1 MQKIFLFLLTLF
13 ALTAHANSEDYKV
26 IVGYSPGGGTDYITR
41 TIINDAQK
49 ESSNNFVVENKP
61 GAAGVIAL
69 RFYFENTDKKIL
81 GVSGGQVYYE
91 PLFNPE
97 NNFLDKLIML
107 GPVLYSPMAL
117 GIAPNSKI
125 KSIDDLFNPK
135 FPKQR
140 VNIATAGSANEML
153 VQVIKKHSH
162 HDIVG
167 VRFKSSGDAQMALAG
182 SHVDLQSAEYGFFKT
197 KQVPVLAIAGKSVD
211 NVHSLRKY
219 IKDSDIVNFFGLCI
233 SKDVKMPEI
242 EKAIRISFVK
252 NNRKEFFE
260 SLGYTV
266 DMNDRNDYLIREML
280 PKYKNFS
287 KIMLE

>member
-1 MQKIFLFLLTLF
+1 MKNIFLVLF
-13 ALTAHANSEDYKV
+13 ALLTFKAFANDDYRV
-26 IVGYSPGGGTDYITR
+26 IIGYSPGGGTDYITR
-41 TIINDAQK
+41 TLITDAQK
-49 ESSNNFVVENKP
+49 ETSANFIIENKP

-91 PLFNPE
+91 PFINPE

-107 GPVLYSPMAL
+107 GPVMYSPMAL

-135 FPKQR
+135 VPKQK

-153 VQVIKKHSH
+153 VQVIKKYSH

-167 VRFKSSGDAQMALAG
+167 VRYKSSGDAQMALAG
-182 SHVDLQSAEYGFFKT
+182 NHVDLQSAEYGFFKT
-197 KQVPVLAIAGKSVD
+197 KQIPVLAVAGKSVD
-211 NVHSLRKY
+211 NVPSLRKY
-219 IKDSDIVNFFGLCI
+219 VKEADIVNFFGLCI
-233 SKDVKMPEI
+233 SKDVKMPEV
-242 EKAIRISFVK
+242 EKAVRTSFIK

-260 SLGYTV
+260 NLGYIV
-266 DMNDRNDYLIREML
+266 DMNDRNDYLNREML
-280 PKYKNFS
+280 PKYKYFS
-287 KIMLE
+287 SIVIQ

>member
-1 MQKIFLFLLTLF
+1 MKNIFLVLF
-13 ALTAHANSEDYKV
+13 ALLTFKALANDDYRV
-26 IVGYSPGGGTDYITR
+26 IIGYSPGGGTDYITR
-41 TIINDAQK
+41 TLITDAQK
-49 ESSNNFVVENKP
+49 ETSANFIIENKP

-91 PLFNPE
+91 PFINPE

-107 GPVLYSPMAL
+107 GPVMYSPMAL

-135 FPKQR
+135 VPKQK

-153 VQVIKKHSH
+153 VQVIKKYSH

-167 VRFKSSGDAQMALAG
+167 VRYKSSGDAQMALAG
-182 SHVDLQSAEYGFFKT
+182 NHVDLQSAEYGFFKT
-197 KQVPVLAIAGKSVD
+197 KQIPVLAVAGKSVD
-211 NVHSLRKY
+211 NVPSLRKY
-219 IKDSDIVNFFGLCI
+219 VKEADIVNFFGLCI
-233 SKDVKMPEI
+233 SKDVKMPEV
-242 EKAIRISFVK
+242 EKAVRISFMK

-260 SLGYTV
+260 NLGYII
-266 DMNDRNDYLIREML
+266 DMNDRNDYLNREML
-280 PKYKNFS
+280 PKYKYFS
-287 KIMLE
+287 SIVIQ

>member
-1 MQKIFLFLLTLF
+1 MKNIFLVLF
-13 ALTAHANSEDYKV
+13 ALLTFKAFANDDYRV
-26 IVGYSPGGGTDYITR
+26 IIGYSPGGGTDYITR
-41 TIINDAQK
+41 TLITDAQK
-49 ESSNNFVVENKP
+49 ETSANFIIENKP

-91 PLFNPE
+91 PFINPE

-107 GPVLYSPMAL
+107 GPVMYSPMAL

-135 FPKQR
+135 VPKQK

-153 VQVIKKHSH
+153 VQVIKKYSH

-167 VRFKSSGDAQMALAG
+167 VRYKSSGDAQMALAG
-182 SHVDLQSAEYGFFKT
+182 NHVDLQSAEYGFFKT
-197 KQVPVLAIAGKSVD
+197 KQIPVLAVAGKSVD
-211 NVHSLRKY
+211 NVPSLRKY
-219 IKDSDIVNFFGLCI
+219 VKEADIVNFFGLCI
-233 SKDVKMPEI
+233 SKDVKMPEV
-242 EKAIRISFVK
+242 EKAVRISFMK

-260 SLGYTV
+260 NLGYII
-266 DMNDRNDYLIREML
+266 DMNDRNDYLNREML
-280 PKYKNFS
+280 PKYKYFS
-287 KIMLE
+287 SIVIQ